1 MHLRVQYRNG
11 RKCITTIQGLSE
23 DLDTKKIVKAFKK
36 MFNCNGAINRDE
48 ELGEVLQLS
57 GDQRTNVKE
66 FLLEQEICAED
77 QIVVHGG

>member
-11 RKCITTIQGLSE
+11 RKCITTIQGLAE
-23 DLDTKKIVKAFKK
+23 DLDLKKLLKAFKK
-36 MFNCNGAINRDE
+36 LFFCNGAINKDE
-48 ELGEVLQLS
+48 ELGEVIQLS

-66 FLLEQEICAED
+66 FLLEEEICTAD